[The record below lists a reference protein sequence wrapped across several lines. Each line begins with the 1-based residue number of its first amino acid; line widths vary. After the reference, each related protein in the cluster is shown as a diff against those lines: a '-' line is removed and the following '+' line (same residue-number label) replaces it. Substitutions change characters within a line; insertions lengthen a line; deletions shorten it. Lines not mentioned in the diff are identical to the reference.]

1 MGGSSDFVTNS
12 YGESWDSKKKNHEPQ
27 FEKTRS
33 RVWAFI
39 IIFFFFYVTRQL
51 IWRHR
56 PKLFIYY
63 SSLKLKYSPAIRLKY
78 KKYHIKYICIFKQQP
93 HKSHEQDILL
103 KKSSNRSILFCVLRN
118 RYHDLFCVFQGGFY
132 ASWTQDG
139 EVTKSLWIAE
149 PKLKTPSHTV
159 KSTKKH

>member
-1 MGGSSDFVTNS
+1 MVSPGTQKKKIMSPS
-12 YGESWDSKKKNHEPQ
+12 SKKQEVVFGPLL
-27 FEKTRS
+27 F
-33 RVWAFI
+33 
-39 IIFFFFYVTRQL
+39 FFFFYVTRQL

-93 HKSHEQDILL
+93 QKSHEQDILL